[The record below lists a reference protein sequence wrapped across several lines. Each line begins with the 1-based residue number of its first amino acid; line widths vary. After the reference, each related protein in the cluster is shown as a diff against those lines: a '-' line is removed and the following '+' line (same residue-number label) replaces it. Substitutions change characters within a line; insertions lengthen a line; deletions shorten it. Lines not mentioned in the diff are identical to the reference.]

1 MLLFSCLLLSLWSQP
16 ATLAG
21 SEPMA
26 PNSRPVTTPRH
37 VAVTLN
43 GRVLNDKG
51 VPLPGAIVLVK
62 GTASAATTNSVGEF
76 LLTSAEESP
85 VLEFSC
91 LGYQTRAVP
100 TQDLTPVNVTL
111 YPLGTLVPINDREN
125 SADPVSS
132 PVLVTADVL
141 PAFPGGDKAYRSFML
156 QNAKYPEAAK
166 QQKLSGTVY
175 VSFVVDETGHILN
188 TQILKGVGQSLD
200 EEALRLVRTM
210 PWWTPGLVSGKPVR
224 VASTLR
230 ISFGLIE
237 QQ

>member
-16 ATLAG
+16 AALVSLG
-21 SEPMA
+21 PVA
-26 PNSRPVTTPRH
+26 PASRPVASPRH
-37 VAVTLN
+37 IAVTLN
-43 GRVLNDKG
+43 GRVLNNKG

-76 LLTSAEESP
+76 LLTSTEEAP

-111 YPLGTLVPINDREN
+111 YPLGTLVPLDDREN
-125 SADPVSS
+125 TADPVSS

-156 QNAKYPEAAK
+156 QNAKYPEEAK
-166 QQKLSGTVY
+166 KLKLAGTVY
-175 VSFVVDETGHILN
+175 VSFVVDETGHIQN
-188 TQILKGVGQSLD
+188 TQILKGIGRSLD

-210 PWWTPGLVSGKPVR
+210 PWWTPGLVAGKPVR